1 VVLSQI
7 AEEGLDPPSE
17 SSEKTDES
25 ARGDAE
31 NAALDP
37 GLAIVIATWGLLSA
51 GDKAAIIDIT
61 RQAIEAASKNLRG

>member
-1 VVLSQI
+1 V
-7 AEEGLDPPSE
+7 EEGLDRPSK
-17 SSEKTDES
+17 SSEKSDES

-37 GLAIVIATWGLLSA
+37 GFAIVIATWGLLSA

-61 RQAIEAASKNLRG
+61 RQAIKKASKNRRG